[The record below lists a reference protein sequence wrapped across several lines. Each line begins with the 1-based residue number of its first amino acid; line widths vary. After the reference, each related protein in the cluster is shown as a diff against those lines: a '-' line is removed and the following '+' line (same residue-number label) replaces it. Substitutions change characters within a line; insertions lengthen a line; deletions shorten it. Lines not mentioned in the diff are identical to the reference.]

1 MPDPSL
7 LKLGENIRHYRRLKG
22 LTQEELA
29 ELTGLH
35 RTYIGGIERGERNV
49 SMLNLVRLARTLEVP
64 LSVLLE
70 KIE

>member
-7 LKLGENIRHYRRLKG
+7 LKLGENIRRYRQLKG

-49 SMLNLVRLARTLEVP
+49 SMLNLVRLARALGVP
-64 LSVLLE
+64 PSVLLE
-70 KIE
+70 EIE

>member
-35 RTYIGGIERGERNV
+35 RTYIGGIERVERNV